1 MVRRN
6 NKEVNSLTPKQ
17 QQVSR
22 FIASFLTQKGY
33 APSLREI
40 AEEFGFTVPTAQH
53 YMEILE
59 KKGVLRRA
67 KYRTRAV
74 AHSDADSTV
83 SLPKLGYIAAGHPIE
98 PIEQE
103 EMVQVPASMV
113 KQGQHYIL
121 QVSGDSMIED
131 GVLDGDL
138 VVVKHQFTAETG
150 EPVVAITEAG
160 ATLKILEL
168 DGDGYYLQPRNPRY
182 APIRDSFEI
191 RGKVVGVIR
200 NNG

>member
-17 QQVSR
+17 QQVSH
-22 FIASFLTQKGY
+22 FIASFTSQKGY
-33 APSLREI
+33 APALREI

-53 YMEILE
+53 YLETLE
-59 KKGVLRRA
+59 KKGVIRRG
-67 KYRTRAV
+67 KHRTRAV
-74 AHSDADSTV
+74 IHADQGLSV
-83 SLPKLGYIAAGHPIE
+83 RLPKLGYIAAGHPIE
-98 PIEQE
+98 PVEQE
-103 EMVQVPASMV
+103 EMVEVPSSMI
-113 KQGQHYIL
+113 KQGQHYVL
-121 QVSGDSMIED
+121 EVNGDSMIDD

-138 VVVKHQFTAETG
+138 VVVKHQLTAETG
-150 EPVVAITEAG
+150 EPVVAITESG

-182 APIRDSFEI
+182 APIREMFEI

-200 NNG
+200 S

>member
-6 NKEVNSLTPKQ
+6 NNEVNSLTPKQ
-17 QQVSR
+17 QRVSQ
-22 FIASFLTQKGY
+22 FIARFLAQKGY

-53 YMEILE
+53 YMEALE
-59 KKGVLRRA
+59 KKGVLRRS
-67 KYRTRAV
+67 KYRTRAI
-74 AHSDADSTV
+74 AHSESSATV

-103 EMVQVPASMV
+103 EIVQVPASMV
-113 KQGQHYIL
+113 KQGQHYVL
-121 QVSGDSMIED
+121 EVSGDSMIDD

-138 VVVKHQFTAETG
+138 VVVRHQFTAETS
-150 EPVVAITEAG
+150 EPVVAITENG

-168 DGDGYYLQPRNPRY
+168 DGDGYYLQPRNPRF
-182 APIRDSFEI
+182 APIREAFEI

-200 NNG
+200 N